1 MKTIDIHTL
10 KAMEIYGVLEHEVT
24 FEMRQ
29 VAKQWNYYLNYGMT
43 GSWKSMKDITPKK

>member
-1 MKTIDIHTL
+1 MKTIDTHTL

-29 VAKQWNYYLNYGMT
+29 VAKQWNYFSYYGMT
-43 GSWKSMKDITPKK
+43 VPPKSMKNVTPKK